1 MKNDFQNPGAQ
12 FPSLMPGEVHVWKVS
27 LQARRD
33 LARHFFD
40 TLSAEEQA
48 RAKRFVFERDEH
60 RYIVAHAAL
69 RFLLSKYV
77 SKNRKEIHIAA
88 ERLGKPYIHEVNMC
102 TQLHFN
108 LSHSGDFAT
117 MAFCEGGELGIDI
130 EQRRPEAASMEI
142 AEHNFSASELRE
154 LKKLSGEDRMAG
166 FFRCWTRKEAYVK
179 AKGIGLGADLRSFDV
194 TLDSDEVAE
203 LTAIDAEKW
212 NVFPFKVNPENWGAI
227 VYPKSLRNVKLWELD
242 AQILLDALEQDNP

>member
-1 MKNDFQNPGAQ
+1 MKNDFHNPGAQ
-12 FPSLMPGEVHVWKVS
+12 FPSLMPDEVHVWKVS
-27 LQARRD
+27 LRAGAD
-33 LARHFFD
+33 LLPKFLE

-60 RYIVAHAAL
+60 RYTVAHAAL
-69 RFLLSKYV
+69 RYLLGKYL
-77 SKNRKEIHIAA
+77 SENPKEIHIAA
-88 ERLGKPYIHEVNMC
+88 ERLGKPYIYEGNMG

-108 LSHSGDFAT
+108 LSHSGEFAV
-117 MAFCEGGELGIDI
+117 MAFCAGGELGIDI
-130 EQRRPEAASMEI
+130 EQRRPEATSMEI
-142 AEHNFSASELRE
+142 AERNFSASELRE
-154 LKKLSGEDRMAG
+154 LKKLSGEDFVTG

-212 NVFPFKVNPENWGAI
+212 NVFPFKVTPENWGAV
-227 VYPKSLRNVKLWELD
+227 VYPKSLRNIKLWEPNV
-242 AQILLDALEQDNP
+242 QKILGADGHNSP

>member
-12 FPSLMPGEVHVWKVS
+12 FPNLMPGEVHIWKVD
-27 LQARRD
+27 LQAPPD
-33 LARHFFD
+33 LLPKFFER
-40 TLSAEEQA
+40 LSAEEQA

-69 RFLLSKYV
+69 RFLLSKYIGQ
-77 SKNRKEIHIAA
+77 NPREIHIAT
-88 ERLGKPYIHEVNMC
+88 ERLGKSYIHEVNMRR
-102 TQLHFN
+102 QLHFN
-108 LSHSGDFAT
+108 LSHSGEFAA
-117 MAFCEGGELGIDI
+117 MAFCAGGELGIDI

-142 AEHNFSASELRE
+142 AQRNFSARELWE
-154 LKKLSGEDRMAG
+154 LKKLSGEDRVAG

-194 TLDSDEVAE
+194 TLDSDEVTE

-212 NVFPFKVNPENWGAI
+212 NVFPFKVTPENWGAV
-227 VYPKSLRNVKLWELD
+227 VYPKSLRSIKLWELEV
-242 AQILLDALEQDNP
+242 QNILAAEE

>member
-12 FPSLMPGEVHVWKVS
+12 FPSLVPCEVHVWKVS
-27 LQARRD
+27 LQAPLD
-33 LARHFFD
+33 FLPNFFE
-40 TLSAEEQA
+40 TLSAEEQE

-69 RFLLSKYV
+69 RYLLSNYM
-77 SKNRKEIHIAA
+77 SRNPKEIQIAA
-88 ERLGKPYIHEVNMC
+88 ESLGKPYIHEVNMR

-108 LSHSGDFAT
+108 LSHSGEFAA
-117 MAFCEGGELGIDI
+117 MAFCAGGELGIDI

-142 AEHNFSASELRE
+142 AERNFSASELRE
-154 LKKLSGEDRMAG
+154 LKKLSGEDFVAG

-179 AKGIGLGADLRSFDV
+179 AKGIGLGADLRSFAV
-194 TLDSDEVAE
+194 TLASDEVAE

-212 NVFPFKVNPENWGAI
+212 NVFPFKVTPENWGA
-227 VYPKSLRNVKLWELD
+227 VVCPKSLRNIKLWELN
-242 AQILLDALEQDNP
+242 AQNILGARGA